1 MASFTH
7 GFTGANAVPMSQTFR
22 PQMTSLVDILTLLLV
37 FLIQSFSA
45 EGNLITVSDDLQLPE
60 SSSAQQP
67 KPALT
72 IEITQKAVQAEGRSL
87 SEVGSL
93 KSSGGLLIE
102 GLHNFMLEKKKSVA
116 DTSGGLEVIIQCD
129 ENIPFEIVKKVMFTC
144 SKAGFEDFSVLAVQK
159 E

>member
-7 GFTGANAVPMSQTFR
+7 GFTGANAAPMQQTFR

-45 EGNLITVSDDLQLPE
+45 EGNLITVSDDLQLPQ
-60 SSSAQQP
+60 SNSVQQP

-72 IEITQKAVQAEGRSL
+72 IEITQKAVQAEGKIL
-87 SEVGSL
+87 CEVGAI
-93 KSSGGLLIE
+93 KSSDGLLIE
-102 GLHNFMLEKKKSVA
+102 GLHAFMLEKKKTVA
-116 DTSGGLEVIIQCD
+116 DTSGGMDVIIQCD

-144 SKAGFEDFSVLAVQK
+144 SKAGFEDFSVLAIQK